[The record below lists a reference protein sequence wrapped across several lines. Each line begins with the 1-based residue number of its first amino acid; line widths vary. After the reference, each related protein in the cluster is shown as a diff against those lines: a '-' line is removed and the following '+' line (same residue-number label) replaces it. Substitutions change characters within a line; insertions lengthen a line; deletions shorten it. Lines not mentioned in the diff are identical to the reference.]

1 MTAHVPV
8 TTCAPSQVE
17 LSDGSV
23 LTAWFGG
30 SAEGAR
36 DVSIMSARRLPSGG
50 WSTPRRIARVL
61 EGFQSHW
68 NPVLFFNADRSKL
81 WLHFKVRPPSYR
93 DDSLRGSQIF

>member
-1 MTAHVPV
+1 
-8 TTCAPSQVE
+8 
-17 LSDGSV
+17 V

-36 DVSIMSARRLPSGG
+36 DVSIMSARRLPSGV

-61 EGFQSHW
+61 EGFESHW

-81 WLHFKVRPPSYR
+81 WLHFKVRPTPTCHNRCTGGAHRAIVRAGVLYM
-93 DDSLRGSQIF
+93 